1 MTSSDRRTEILDVAK
16 RMFAERGIK
25 NTTVRQIGTEAGILS
40 GSLYHHFDSKLDMVD
55 EILGSFCAEVLG
67 QYREISGS
75 GASGADRLRAMV
87 RYAVSL
93 IEQHR
98 AALVMI
104 QADSPELVIDPRFG
118 YLVEFNAEVE
128 RHWLDAIEDGIER
141 GAFRSTIDPAM
152 TYRFV
157 RDAILGANAW
167 FEPGG
172 GRTLAEVAEQLT
184 DAVLFGIAA
193 R

>member
-1 MTSSDRRTEILDVAK
+1 MTGSDRKAEILDVAK
-16 RMFAERGIK
+16 RIFAERGIK

-55 EILGSFCAEVLG
+55 DILGSFCQEVLDC
-67 QYREISGS
+67 YRDISES
-75 GASGADRLRAMV
+75 GDSGVERLKGMV

-93 IEQHR
+93 IDQHR

-104 QADSPELVIDPRFG
+104 QADSAELILDPRFA

-128 RHWLDAIEDGIER
+128 QHWLDAIADGIRE
-141 GAFRSTIDPAM
+141 GSFRSSIDPAM
-152 TYRFV
+152 TYRFT
-157 RDAILGANAW
+157 RDAILGANSW
-167 FEPGG
+167 FEPKR
-172 GRTLAEVAEQLT
+172 GRSLAAVADELT
-184 DAVLFGIAA
+184 GALLDGITP